1 MNPLLRGSRRA
12 GRLRL
17 MRQAKKDSNVI
28 PNLTIMIALYIGFR
42 ILETMLRI
50 EAANRVTTS
59 LPSIPGLPRFP

>member
-1 MNPLLRGSRRA
+1 
-12 GRLRL
+12 